1 MAGAQPPTLGDS
13 IASMPRAIVHVGH
26 HKTGSTSLQTTLVKE
41 RATLLAQDNI
51 AVLPNSIPGGYWRGS
66 KAGANVALCLGGQT
80 NLWSQNTT
88 CFNCTEVLHYFEE
101 FLKDARRAR
110 RGIILSAEAFDMPR
124 VAEKLAATLRGFEST
139 IAIVHRPYFDWVRSI
154 YTQVRKGLRPPMT
167 LSEYVSA
174 DRIRDAAASLDV
186 NSVSVYRRY
195 AQHFS
200 NVSMRPL
207 GRGYVTDFMCLDVG
221 ANATCRKLKASPEVH
236 MNVRG
241 IDRRSIGKTSC
252 MPASR
257 KDLLWTVSVGI
268 EAQAQALMGSPIS
281 FATVTEMLAEL
292 RTGFARAPYP
302 VCADNSTDER

>member
-1 MAGAQPPTLGDS
+1 MA
-13 IASMPRAIVHVGH
+13 
-26 HKTGSTSLQTTLVKE
+26 
-41 RATLLAQDNI
+41 
-51 AVLPNSIPGGYWRGS
+51 
-66 KAGANVALCLGGQT
+66 KAGANVAHCLRDPAD
-80 NLWSQNTT
+80 T
-88 CFNCTEVLHYFEE
+88 CCNCTKVLHYFEE
-101 FLKDARRAR
+101 FLEDARRAR
-110 RGIILSAEAFDMPR
+110 RGIILSSEAFDRPR

-139 IAIVHRPYFDWVRSI
+139 IAIVHRPYFDWVRSC
-154 YTQVRKGLRPPMT
+154 YTEERSRGLRQPMT

-268 EAQAQALMGSPIS
+268 EAQAQALMGSAS
-281 FATVTEMLAEL
+281 NVTEMLAEL

>member
-13 IASMPRAIVHVGH
+13 IASMPRAIVHVGP
-26 HKTGSTSLQTTLVKE
+26 HKTGSTSLQTTLVLE

-51 AVLPNSIPGGYWRGS
+51 AVLPNSIPGGTWRAN
-66 KAGANVALCLGGQT
+66 KAGANVAFCLSG
-80 NLWSQNTT
+80 LATT
-88 CFNCTEVLHYFEE
+88 CCNCTEVLHYFEE

-110 RGIILSAEAFDMPR
+110 RGIILSSEEFDKPR

-139 IAIVHRPYFDWVRSI
+139 IAIVHRPYFDWVRSL
-154 YTQVRKGLRPPMT
+154 YTQMRRGLRPPMT
-167 LSEYVSA
+167 LSEFVSA
-174 DRIRDAAASLDV
+174 DRIRDAAASLDI

-236 MNVRG
+236 KNVRG
-241 IDRRSIGKTSC
+241 IEFIGNTSC

-268 EAQAQALMGSPIS
+268 EAQAQALMGSAS
-281 FATVTEMLAEL
+281 NVTEMLAEL

-302 VCADNSTDER
+302 VCADER